1 MTVPS
6 GLLTAC
12 LLAGSPTRS
21 SPSFVKAT
29 TEGNIFPA
37 TVTPSAE
44 GMMVGFP
51 PSMTAA
57 WLFDV
62 PRSIPMIF
70 SLPMVLLRAFS
81 ALFAD
86 LHLRGPYDL
95 CPEPV
100 PLLVLHEDGPVL
112 RAAAALRDGLVK
124 VRIEPL

>member
-1 MTVPS
+1 MGRCFAAMIVAS

-12 LLAGSPTRS
+12 RRAGSPTRS

-44 GMMVGFP
+44 GMMVGLP

-70 SLPMVLLRAFS
+70 SLPMVLLLLLVAFS
-81 ALFAD
+81 SVFGD
-86 LHLRGPYDL
+86 LDLRGPKDPR
-95 CPEPV
+95 PEPV
-100 PLLVLHEDGPVL
+100 PLLVLLEDGPL
-112 RAAAALRDGLVK
+112 LCRALS
-124 VRIEPL
+124 P